1 MKILNKLLNNF
12 WKAPKKWTNSISY
25 FLVIIFFIFL
35 AWFSFFPLSRNH
47 KVTLFQESKPLP
59 KHQNQKKSA
68 FQNIKLEAKAAYVF
82 DAVKNKT
89 IFELNADAQLPL
101 ASLTKIMTALVAEE
115 NLPPYLQIE
124 IPREAILEQGDEGFL
139 VGEQW
144 LVSDIRDVMLV
155 SSSNDAASALALAF
169 NKNFNGDFVSLM
181 NGKAKELGLF
191 QTYFLSPTGL
201 DLSKNTAGGYGS
213 AKDIVGLLLDIV
225 KNKPSLMETSRLIEI
240 DINSRKFKN
249 TNQIVNFLP
258 GFVAGK
264 TGFSDLAG
272 GNLAVVVDT
281 GYQHPL
287 IIVVLGSTFE
297 GRFSDVITLYKAA
310 LSDIINL

>member
-1 MKILNKLLNNF
+1 
-12 WKAPKKWTNSISY
+12 
-25 FLVIIFFIFL
+25 
-35 AWFSFFPLSRNH
+35 
-47 KVTLFQESKPLP
+47 
-59 KHQNQKKSA
+59 
-68 FQNIKLEAKAAYVF
+68 
-82 DAVKNKT
+82 
-89 IFELNADAQLPL
+89 
-101 ASLTKIMTALVAEE
+101 
-115 NLPPYLQIE
+115 
-124 IPREAILEQGDEGFL
+124 
-139 VGEQW
+139 
-144 LVSDIRDVMLV
+144 
-155 SSSNDAASALALAF
+155 
-169 NKNFNGDFVSLM
+169 
-181 NGKAKELGLF
+181 
-191 QTYFLSPTGL
+191 
-201 DLSKNTAGGYGS
+201 
-213 AKDIVGLLLDIV
+213 
-225 KNKPSLMETSRLIEI
+225 METSRLIEI